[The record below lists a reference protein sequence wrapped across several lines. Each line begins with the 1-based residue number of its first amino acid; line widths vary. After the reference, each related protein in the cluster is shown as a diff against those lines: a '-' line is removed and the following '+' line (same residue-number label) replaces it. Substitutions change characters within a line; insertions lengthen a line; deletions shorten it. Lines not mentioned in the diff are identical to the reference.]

1 MIYHLY
7 LVGILTLFLP
17 SFSSS
22 CHNMPTRRSIIF
34 IVSFIFWWGP
44 LILMP
49 DPRSYLPSLVPVIA
63 FHTNQLVN
71 IISRLVRCVLT
82 QFFPKYCWWVLV
94 EWKGINFEPKLFG
107 TLHVHLIIFSFV
119 RTFSRL
125 VQLIAYLC
133 TFCTSSW
140 LAQKLAYLS
149 QLCMSNPLKTTLL
162 WRCKWSHLQRLVFTH

>member
-1 MIYHLY
+1 M
-7 LVGILTLFLP
+7 T
-17 SFSSS
+17 
-22 CHNMPTRRSIIF
+22 
-34 IVSFIFWWGP
+34 
-44 LILMP
+44 
-49 DPRSYLPSLVPVIA
+49 DPPSYLSSLVPVIA

-71 IISRLVRCVLT
+71 IISRLVKCVLT

-94 EWKGINFEPKLFG
+94 EWKGWNFEPKLFG

-149 QLCMSNPLKTTLL
+149 QLCMSNPKKLHFYEDVSDLIFRDWFSHIRRDLKLWIDYRANEDVNVLIFRDDFSNWRRATL
-162 WRCKWSHLQRLVFTH
+162 